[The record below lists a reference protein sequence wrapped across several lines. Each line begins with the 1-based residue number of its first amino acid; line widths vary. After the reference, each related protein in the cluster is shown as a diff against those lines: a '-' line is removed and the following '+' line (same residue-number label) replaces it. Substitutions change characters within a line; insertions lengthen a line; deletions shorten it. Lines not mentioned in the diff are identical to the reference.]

1 MLADVSM
8 IVNGQVK
15 GMAEKEH
22 KSEPLGL
29 RITPSLKKALEKAA
43 EEEGRSIADYVQRSL
58 AELLKQKGF
67 LK

>member
-1 MLADVSM
+1 
-8 IVNGQVK
+8 
-15 GMAEKEH
+15 MAEKENR
-22 KSEPLGL
+22 SEPLGL

-58 AELLKQKGF
+58 AELLKRKGF

>member
-1 MLADVSM
+1 
-8 IVNGQVK
+8 
-15 GMAEKEH
+15 MAEKEH

-58 AELLKQKGF
+58 SELLKRKGF